1 MKRKFADLMRR
12 NVVAEVTV
20 MKCVQAC
27 CFLTAMLVFAYGLWN
42 LAHLDLTAA
51 QILLGIAWTTFLPML
66 LAGSALL
73 LPLAARREDEA
84 G

>member
-1 MKRKFADLMRR
+1 
-12 NVVAEVTV
+12 
-20 MKCVQAC
+20 
-27 CFLTAMLVFAYGLWN
+27 MLVFAYGLWN